1 MMFTFED
8 AKEAVEIRLKSV
20 NSDVSVSD
28 GTIRAI
34 LEKTGGHPYLL
45 MFTMHELLNMLE
57 VKTIEVESFDQ
68 HSPRSSSLVGRSSAE
83 VPTRVANREK
93 IADRDCKQRLQTR
106 FACRFQ

>member
-28 GTIRAI
+28 ETIRAI

-68 HSPRSSSLVGRSSAE
+68 HWPKIELSLVGRSSRRSSN
-83 VPTRVANREK
+83 TRRQQREN
-93 IADRDCKQRLQTR
+93 C
-106 FACRFQ
+106 